1 MLWFISRHP
10 RLSDTAAR
18 RLGTAGGRPRTAA
31 AGQSCGSAGLALPVR
46 APLAASAGTTGL
58 ERGLIAARTA
68 PGAGKAVGGAPGFSP
83 PAGPRGEKR
92 GLSRGGKARLVPGP
106 GEPFMPARCHRP
118 RTPGL
123 PFEAAR
129 RMGDFLRP
137 SRQHSSSDHPNRK
150 TDKLGENP
158 RP

>member
-1 MLWFISRHP
+1 MRWFTPQHP

-31 AGQSCGSAGLALPVR
+31 AGQSCGSAGLALPVW
-46 APLAASAGTTGL
+46 APLAVSAGTEGL
-58 ERGLIAARTA
+58 ERGRIAARTA
-68 PGAGKAVGGAPGFSP
+68 PGAGKAVGGAPRFSS
-83 PAGPRGEKR
+83 PAGRRGEKR
-92 GLSRGGKARLVPGP
+92 GLTRGGKARPLLGP
-106 GEPFMPARCHRP
+106 GEPFVPAPCHHP

-123 PFEAAR
+123 PSEAA
-129 RMGDFLRP
+129 GQTGGFPRP
-137 SRQHSSSDHPNRK
+137 SRQHSTSDHPKRK